1 MKRTMKNI
9 RYIIAALLLF
19 FSSQA
24 AVAQTALSSY
34 FLDGM
39 LYNSKL
45 NPAMKAERGYFSLAV
60 GNTSVRT
67 KGNVGITN
75 FLYPRGEN
83 ELATFMSGSV
93 DADEFLNRIPDNTK
107 LGLNVDETIM
117 ALGFRMLGGYFSFDL
132 SLRAS
137 ADLTLPKGFF
147 EFAKRGLQKNS
158 YTFSGVNINSMNY
171 AAATI
176 GYSHDIFDGF
186 RLGVNAK
193 YLVGLAHAN
202 VYVDKLN
209 VELNGQRWMIESHA
223 QAQAALLCETDLQ
236 LDENNVVQGVELKV
250 EYDDLMRLRASNG
263 FAVDL
268 GVMYD
273 MEKIVPGLKLSA
285 SVVDLGFINWKYMMS
300 GQSTD
305 AKVEFNGFGE
315 IDYENAENV
324 VEAELERLA
333 DDASKMVEF
342 NYNGSSSVNTGLN
355 STMYLGAEYNMP
367 FYRALSVGALYAQRF
382 SPFESSKW
390 YEARGYLNLSPLK
403 WFELSLNCGYGTYG
417 TSLGW
422 MLNFHPAGVNLFVGS
437 DYMITK
443 VTPQYIPLNNMNAHV
458 TFGLNLALGRRK

>member
-1 MKRTMKNI
+1 MKNI
-9 RYIIAALLLF
+9 KYIVVVLMLF
-19 FSSQA
+19 VCSQI

-34 FLDGM
+34 FLEGM

-45 NPAMKAERGYFSLAV
+45 NPAMKAERGYLSLLV
-60 GNTSVRT
+60 GNTTVAT
-67 KGNVGITN
+67 KGNVGIAN

-93 DADEFLNRIPDNTK
+93 GADEFLSGIPENTK

-117 ALGFRMLGGYFSFDL
+117 AFGFRMFGGYFSFDL
-132 SLRAS
+132 SLHAS
-137 ADLTLPKGFF
+137 ADVAVPKGFF
-147 EFAKRGLQKNS
+147 EFAKKGLQESS
-158 YTFSGVNINSMNY
+158 YSFSGLNINTSNY

-209 VELNGQRWMIESHA
+209 VELSDQRWMIESHA
-223 QAQAALLCETDLQ
+223 QARAAAYYDAKLNI
-236 LDENNVVQGVELKV
+236 DENNVITGVEFNTK
-250 EYDDLMRLRASNG
+250 DLLTKPSSSG

-268 GVMYD
+268 GVVYD
-273 MEKIVPGLKLSA
+273 MKRFAPGLKLSA

-315 IDYENAENV
+315 IDYDDAENV
-324 VEAELERLA
+324 VNAELERLA
-333 DDASKMVEF
+333 EDASKMVEF
-342 NYNGSSSVNTGLN
+342 NYDGSSSVKTDLN
-355 STMYLGAEYNMP
+355 PTMYLGAEYNMP
-367 FYRALSVGALYAQRF
+367 FYKNLSVGVLYAQRF
-382 SPFESSKW
+382 SSFESMRW
-390 YEARGYLNLSPLK
+390 NETRGFVNLALLK
-403 WFELSLNCGYGTYG
+403 WLELSVNYGYGTYG
-417 TSLGW
+417 ETLGW
-422 MLNFHPAGVNLFVGS
+422 MLNFHPAGINLFVGS

-443 VTPQYIPLNNMNAHV
+443 VTPQFIPIDNMNAHI
-458 TFGLNLALGRRK
+458 TLGLNIALGKRK